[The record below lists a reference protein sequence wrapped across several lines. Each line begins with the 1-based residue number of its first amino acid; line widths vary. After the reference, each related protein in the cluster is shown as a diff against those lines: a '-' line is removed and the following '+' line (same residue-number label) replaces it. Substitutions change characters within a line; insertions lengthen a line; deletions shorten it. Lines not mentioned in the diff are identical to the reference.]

1 MSKIKFELEI
11 DLTDSKSVLAL
22 SNFLSV
28 VGGGEKATVTEV
40 KQEPKQEAKAA
51 ELPKKEKPVA
61 KQEPAKE
68 VAKEETPKQEE
79 PAKEEKTEEAP
90 KKEAS
95 SDGISIVEVRAL
107 LAKKVGDYRTEIK
120 NELTKLG
127 ASSVTTLEADK
138 YQEFAD
144 FLNSLG

>member
-68 VAKEETPKQEE
+68 VAKEVAKQEE

>member
-28 VGGGEKATVTEV
+28 VGGGEKATVIEV
-40 KQEPKQEAKAA
+40 KHEPKQEAKAA

-79 PAKEEKTEEAP
+79 KTEEAP

-107 LAKKVGDYRTEIK
+107 LAKKVGNYRTEIK

-144 FLNSLG
+144 YLNSLV